1 MLDSVV
7 IILSLFA
14 ALVCFAIYIVKNR
27 ELRNY
32 IAGRADSDDGFPDD
46 CTADGECR

>member
-7 IILSLFA
+7 IILSLIA
-14 ALVCFAIYIVKNR
+14 ATVCFVIYVARNQDLR
-27 ELRNY
+27 DYVSGTSELE
-32 IAGRADSDDGFPDD
+32 DGFPDD